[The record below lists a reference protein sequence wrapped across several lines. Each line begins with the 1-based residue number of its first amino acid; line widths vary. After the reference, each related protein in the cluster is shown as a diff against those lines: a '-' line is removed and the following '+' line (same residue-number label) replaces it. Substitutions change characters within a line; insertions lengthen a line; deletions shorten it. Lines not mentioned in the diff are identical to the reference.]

1 MLFSGQI
8 LTIITPAKREGMFL
22 HLSVTG
28 GDVSQHV
35 MGVYAPLGR
44 TPRTH
49 THPPWADNPLDTG
62 PQTKLREGMF
72 LHLSVT
78 GGRCIPACNGGVRP
92 SPPGQTPPD
101 TCTPS
106 LGRQPSRTQARKRSC
121 GKVCFY
127 TCLSR
132 GEMYPSMQW
141 GCTPP
146 PLDTYTPSLGRQP
159 PWTHPPGRHPQDT
172 HTNTSWADTPL
183 GRHSP

>member
-28 GDVSQHV
+28 GDVSQHA

-49 THPPWADNPLDTG
+49 THPPWADNPLDTD

-78 GGRCIPACNGGVRP
+78 GGRCIPACNGGVHP
-92 SPPGQTPPD
+92 SPLGRPPPRTHAHPPWADNPPGHRPANEVAGRYVFTLVCHGGRCIPACNGSVRPPGHIHTLPGQT
-101 TCTPS
+101 T
-106 LGRQPSRTQARKRSC
+106 
-121 GKVCFY
+121 
-127 TCLSR
+127 
-132 GEMYPSMQW
+132 
-141 GCTPP
+141 
-146 PLDTYTPSLGRQP
+146 PLDTPPRQTPPGH
-159 PWTHPPGRHPQDT
+159 THKHILGRHP
-172 HTNTSWADTPL
+172 P
-183 GRHSP
+183 R